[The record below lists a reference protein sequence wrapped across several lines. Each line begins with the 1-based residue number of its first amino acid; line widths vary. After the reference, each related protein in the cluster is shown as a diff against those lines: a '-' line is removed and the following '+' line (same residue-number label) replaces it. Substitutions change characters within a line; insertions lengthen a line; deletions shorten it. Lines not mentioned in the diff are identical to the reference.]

1 MATSRPFTYNP
12 NSLIP
17 GTEKFGGLTVGYPT
31 SGFESTGLQ
40 WWNGPDED
48 LGYVIATTMVD
59 SNGNGTQPTSIP
71 GVFGNVGFN
80 RTKTWMYSEFIDLV
94 NTRYNQSFT
103 GVTDAKLWLESNGK
117 WTSFVDS
124 TGNTINNFIDR
135 VEYNGGVVESESSL
149 SSSVAE
155 IGEDLFN
162 QASLV
167 ITPNGYEQSLLFSLK
182 PTNGSGDMVVSR
194 ATTATRVNED
204 GLIEEVPYNLVRESQ
219 TYETSSW
226 YKLGGSVTSNV
237 TTSPDGTLTADLFTE
252 GTNTGNHNLQTYY
265 YVVQYVRGKVTFTGW
280 FKPNGRN
287 ELFIT
292 EANQT
297 GFGARVNI
305 STGNIVSTI
314 GSGTTATIVK
324 NPDGWCF
331 VTIKFNFPNVIN
343 FVLSY
348 SLISYN
354 INNPGGTNSYSGDGV
369 SGIYVWGSQLVKGDI
384 VKPYFQTT
392 DRLNVPRIDYTNG
405 VGRLL
410 VEPQRTNL
418 FQWSEQFDN
427 TDVWLKLNCSISA
440 NVTISP
446 DGTSTADKII
456 EDGTSSR
463 KQLVYNGIPAAS
475 RTIGYFVF
483 SVFVKKSE
491 LDRNILISCT
501 SLERGKGCII
511 DLNNNIIIGDNITL
525 PNGSGD
531 VVSANVIENKM
542 LSNGWIRVSVLFNTS
557 GTDYVPSIGIV
568 NNNLINYSG
577 DSVSGFYIWGAQL
590 EARATLT
597 SYIPTLGGTVTR
609 NIEVLY
615 LNDLQNKNIL
625 SSNWSIYCEFIDY
638 LNSNNNGTFLLGL
651 KNSSGTDWIGL
662 YRNYTA
668 LLYLSKKENNGSVSV
683 TQSSVQVSNGNIIKV
698 VIKCD
703 SNTLKVYI
711 NGILA
716 YSSTFTNPVLMTNFE
731 LAKIGSNSNSTIIN
745 SSLAFKTA
753 LTDQECINL
762 TTL

>member
-1 MATSRPFTYNP
+1 MKSRPFTYN
-12 NSLIP
+12 NGNQIS
-17 GTEKFGGLTVGYPT
+17 GTEKFGNLTVGIPT
-31 SGFESTGLQ
+31 NGYQSTNLQ

-48 LGYVIATTMVD
+48 LGYVVAKLNVD
-59 SNGNGTQPTSIP
+59 ENGNGLQPTPIE

-80 RTKTWMYSEFIDLV
+80 RTKTWLYSEFLDLV
-94 NTRYNQSFT
+94 NSEFGQNFT
-103 GVTDAKLWLESNGK
+103 NPVDAKVWLESNSK
-117 WTSFVDS
+117 WTSFIDS
-124 TGNTINNFIDR
+124 TENTINNFIDR
-135 VEYNGGVVESESSL
+135 VKYNGGLVESESSL

-265 YVVQYVRGKVTFTGW
+265 HVVQYVRGKVTFTGW

-384 VKPYFQTT
+384 VKPYFPTT
-392 DRLNVPRIDYTNG
+392 DRLNVPRIDYTDG
-405 VGRLL
+405 VGKLL

-418 FQWSEQFDN
+418 ITNSDGN
-427 TDVWLKLNCSISA
+427 LSTYPSNG
-440 NVTISP
+440 NVTNATTPINGFANSIQFIQDGVTKHAYKNLTFTSGQTYTFSCFIEMDDGGVPVTTNSTDISS
-446 DGTSTADKII
+446 DFAIVMINSVRGEVSIKRLGNTNVYRVLCKDTLTGT
-456 EDGTSSR
+456 
-463 KQLVYNGIPAAS
+463 
-475 RTIGYFVF
+475 
-483 SVFVKKSE
+483 
-491 LDRNILISCT
+491 
-501 SLERGKGCII
+501 
-511 DLNNNIIIGDNITL
+511 
-525 PNGSGD
+525 NGSFGIAKYSTNSNRGFK
-531 VVSANVIENKM
+531 VTGYQIEQG
-542 LSNGWIRVSVLFNTS
+542 SN
-557 GTDYVPSIGIV
+557 
-568 NNNLINYSG
+568 
-577 DSVSGFYIWGAQL
+577 A
-590 EARATLT
+590 T
-597 SYIPTLGGTVTR
+597 SYIPTTSSTVTR
-609 NIEVLY
+609 NADVISKTGIGNLIGQTEGTIFIDFDLTRKITEDRRLFSLIGIGGIANNRLTMSGGDRYAVDFVYNGGFTQIFTNINQPLVAKLCVKYDNFSYKFFVNGVLINTNNSLTPLGLSELY
-615 LNDLQNKNIL
+615 LGSYGGAQSLNGFINK
-625 SSNWSIYCEFIDY
+625 
-638 LNSNNNGTFLLGL
+638 FL
-651 KNSSGTDWIGL
+651 I
-662 YRNYTA
+662 
-668 LLYLSKKENNGSVSV
+668 
-683 TQSSVQVSNGNIIKV
+683 
-698 VIKCD
+698 
-703 SNTLKVYI
+703 
-711 NGILA
+711 
-716 YSSTFTNPVLMTNFE
+716 
-731 LAKIGSNSNSTIIN
+731 
-745 SSLAFKTA
+745 FKTA
-753 LTDQECINL
+753 LTDQQCIDL